1 MVDSKRF
8 NGDVAFNGTVDGVSG
23 IVHSAAT
30 SLICTGATNADFV
43 LKQPA
48 NSILLDAGVVLTTAI
63 VINSAANVAVT
74 VGTAAGGEQ
83 ICASANLM
91 SSATAGAIGSAI
103 TVSGASG
110 EGAAS
115 LAFVADSAV
124 HVAADRDVH
133 IRVANSANN
142 ITAGEARAFI
152 RYIKLTD

>member
-1 MVDSKRF
+1 MADSKQF
-8 NGDVAFNGTVDGVSG
+8 NGDVAFKGTVDGVSG
-23 IVHSAAT
+23 VVHSAIT
-30 SLICTGATNADFV
+30 SLICTGATNKDFV

-48 NSILLDAGVVLTTAI
+48 NSLLIDAGVVVTTAI
-63 VINSAANVAVT
+63 ACGSMNIAVT
-74 VGTAAGGEQ
+74 VGTVAGGEQ
-83 ICASANLM
+83 ICASANLL

-133 IRVANSANN
+133 IRVANNTAN